1 MVLVLHL
8 HLILMT
14 MLSCCRSNAR
24 RRRRRR
30 DTAVALKDYKDI
42 GIMYVTQGSKREQA
56 RRRKNNKSL
65 QCRQASILG
74 SKRRRK
80 NNKSLVT
87 NEKGGAW
94 LALAAKLLQHT
105 LHLPQYNLIN
115 QSNNECNM
123 SLWSVY
129 TIQCDNSI
137 VVGCVAVHCQTSLS
151 NGTHSRWPG

>member
-1 MVLVLHL
+1 MFKLC
-8 HLILMT
+8 IGKNGWPQNDRPF
-14 MLSCCRSNAR
+14 LSGMFLRSLRRCRIPSNL
-24 RRRRRR
+24 
-30 DTAVALKDYKDI
+30 AVR
-42 GIMYVTQGSKREQA
+42 GSKREQA